1 MTDVNEKVFLEKL
14 YEVVYKLSSIGK
26 SQNYRFKTK
35 WDTYLG
41 VLGKPHLVRPINLEK
56 DQFLKNIDYR
66 INILKS
72 VEQALVDGFYAIK
85 TLLQTLYS
93 LYFNDSEP
101 FKRDFSEEDQNKLKY
116 LAAKEILG
124 NLIQYNRLDHE
135 TVPLKYNIIARNY
148 VMMKLRDI
156 NDNELMNNLKKLN
169 INAINIKDLHRIMNE
184 IKDDGIISI
193 IKKDDEHLYKVKN
206 ELELSEQGKIKYLH
220 TLEALVSWPTQFW
233 RSMYNIRELNVTVRG
248 CAHGDFLQKVL
259 SKSATQGFSPAHYVF
274 KNLITYYEKIKDE
287 S

>member
-35 WDTYLG
+35 WDAYLG
-41 VLGKPHLVRPINLEK
+41 ALGKPHLVRPINLEK

-66 INILKS
+66 ISVLNT
-72 VEQALVDGFYAIK
+72 VEQALVDGFYTIK
-85 TLLQTLYS
+85 TLLQTLYGV
-93 LYFNDSEP
+93 YFIDSEP
-101 FKRDFSEEDQNKLKY
+101 FIKDFSEDDQNKLKY

-148 VMMKLRDI
+148 VMMKLRDV
-156 NDNELMNNLKKLN
+156 NDKEILSNLKKLN
-169 INAINIKDLHRIMNE
+169 IDAINLKDLHQIMSE
-184 IKDDGIISI
+184 IKDDGIITI
-193 IKKDDEHLYKVKN
+193 VKKDNEILYKVKN
-206 ELELSEQGKIKYLH
+206 ELELSKQGKIKYLN
-220 TLEALVSWPTQFW
+220 TIEALVSWPTQFW
-233 RSMYNIRELNVTVRG
+233 RSMYNIRELNVTVTG
-248 CAHGDFLQKVL
+248 CTYESFLQKVL
-259 SKSATQGFSPAHYVF
+259 SKSATQGFTPAHFVF
-274 KNLITYYEKIKDE
+274 KNLITYFEKIKDE